1 MYVVPALT
9 ATWPE
14 GVAGTRQNCHRCQ
27 VKAIETTAV
36 LDEEARIVPR
46 TPLSERPAGEFRVIL
61 LLEEESSASPAVL
74 PQTNGDLLSLAHH
87 AEPMGLLSSRDID
100 RI

>member
-1 MYVVPALT
+1 
-9 ATWPE
+9 
-14 GVAGTRQNCHRCQ
+14 

-46 TPLSERPAGEFRVIL
+46 TPLPERPAGEFRVIL

-74 PQTNGDLLSLAHH
+74 AQANGDLLSLARH
-87 AEPMGLLSSRDID
+87 AEPMGVLSSRDID
-100 RI
+100 RIVSGS